1 MAFNKKPVEKPNKIK
16 IELALER
23 SKESVQNL
31 LNQYDTTING
41 YLNKMVNLKKE
52 GRVTEAARYKDRLK
66 LVLSR
71 KAKMEDIMDQIEQFG
86 YMIDEAFAKNEVY
99 STLGMVLGEANK
111 MTLSPEL
118 KTIFKQMHDFQ
129 DIFTKGLGKM
139 DSIFGKMS
147 SAIINVNESTSSV
160 NDSEID
166 AIVNSQIE
174 QYDQQTTAQAE
185 AAEFDVNIFN

>member
-1 MAFNKKPVEKPNKIK
+1 
-16 IELALER
+16 
-23 SKESVQNL
+23 
-31 LNQYDTTING
+31 
-41 YLNKMVNLKKE
+41 E

-147 SAIINVNESTSSV
+147 STIINVNESTASV

-166 AIVNSQIE
+166 SIVNSQIE

-185 AAEFDVNIFN
+185 AAGFDMNIFN